1 MLFIGPPKHLLKGL
15 NKGRRFSANN
25 NQTTETQT
33 QTNGPSNKQT
43 QCQPDVSIKSSSEHK
58 SSSTCTIDLN
68 KIQNSNG
75 ITNQDTES
83 TKFKVDKNG
92 NDIDES
98 SFDTT
103 TNQESK

>member
-1 MLFIGPPKHLLKGL
+1 MLKGL

-25 NQTTETQT
+25 NQTTETQTQT

-43 QCQPDVSIKSSSEHK
+43 QCQPDVSIKSSSERK

-75 ITNQDTES
+75 ITNQDAES

-103 TNQESK
+103 KNQESK